1 MGESKGLP
9 IVATTSASEAAPT
22 VPEADSKHTLTLLSS
37 DAKSA
42 EPASSSSSAIATT
55 GIDNTADSKGAL
67 PSSGGVVSSSSS
79 GLSTGFARAALPHH
93 LPPLAALKVCML
105 LLIYGVY
112 FS

>member
-42 EPASSSSSAIATT
+42 EPASSSSAIATT